1 MKTISIF
8 NQKGGVG
15 KTTSVVNLAV
25 ALKKLGKKVLVI
37 DFDPQ
42 ANTTTGLGFDK
53 NNQEKSVYKMFYD
66 EEGNYKDY
74 IVKSEDGPYLIP
86 SENSLSGLEVE
97 LVSLDQ
103 EERLQILDQIIKE
116 IKDDFD
122 LILIDCPPS
131 LGLLSLN
138 ALVASDSIIIPI
150 QTEYYALEGV
160 SELLKTYNTIKSS
173 IKEDLE
179 IEGVLL
185 CMFDKN
191 TNLSYEVVEEVKR
204 FFKEKVFRT
213 MIPRNIK
220 LAEAPSFG
228 KSVILYD
235 EKSKGARAY
244 MALAKEIIE
253 NIFMENDLEKD
264 SNEEKTEEKKESEEG
279 TEILDENKEMIKESS
294 DKSIDENLGDHK
306 KIDEGKEIID
316 KKDEED
322 KKFEDGIVKKN
333 KFSFDQNKLINN
345 EKRD

>member
-25 ALKKLGKKVLVI
+25 SLSKLNKKVLVI

-53 NNQEKSVYKMFYD
+53 NELEKSIYKMFYD
-66 EEGNYKDY
+66 EGDNYKDY
-74 IVKSEDGPYLIP
+74 ILKSEEGPYLIA

-97 LVSLDQ
+97 LVSLDE
-103 EERLQILDQIIKE
+103 EERLKMLSQIIEE
-116 IKDDFD
+116 IKKDFD
-122 LILIDCPPS
+122 IILIDCPPS

-160 SELLKTYNTIKSS
+160 SELLKTYQTIKES

-185 CMFDKN
+185 CMFDKD
-191 TNLSYEVVEEVKR
+191 TDLSYEVVEEVKS
-204 FFKEKVFRT
+204 FFKEKVFST

-228 KSVILYD
+228 KSVISYD

-244 MALAKEIIE
+244 LSLAKELVE
-253 NIFMENDLEKD
+253 NIFGKKENLEKN
-264 SNEEKTEEKKESEEG
+264 SKIEEKNDNLNNAEIKNSEKTKEIRDEKSKEDKNIVKNDKKENS
-279 TEILDENKEMIKESS
+279 DET
-294 DKSIDENLGDHK
+294 
-306 KIDEGKEIID
+306 
-316 KKDEED
+316 
-322 KKFEDGIVKKN
+322 IVKKN
-333 KFSFDQNKLINN
+333 KFSFNQNKLINN

>member
-25 ALKKLGKKVLVI
+25 ALSKLDKKVLVI

-53 NNQEKSVYKMFYD
+53 NELEKSIYKMFYD
-66 EEGNYKDY
+66 EGDNYKDY
-74 IVKSEDGPYLIP
+74 ILKSEEGPYLIA

-103 EERLQILDQIIKE
+103 EERLKMLSQIIEE
-116 IKDDFD
+116 IKKDFD
-122 LILIDCPPS
+122 IILIDCPPS

-160 SELLKTYNTIKSS
+160 SELLKTYQTIKES

-185 CMFDKN
+185 CMFDMD
-191 TNLSYEVVEEVKR
+191 TDLSYEVVEEVKS
-204 FFKEKVFRT
+204 FFKEKVFST

-228 KSVILYD
+228 KSVITYD

-244 MALAKEIIE
+244 LSLAKELVE
-253 NIFMENDLEKD
+253 NIFGKKENLEKNSKIEEKND
-264 SNEEKTEEKKESEEG
+264 KLNNAEIKNLEKTKEIRDEKSNEDKNIVKNDKKENS
-279 TEILDENKEMIKESS
+279 DET
-294 DKSIDENLGDHK
+294 
-306 KIDEGKEIID
+306 
-316 KKDEED
+316 
-322 KKFEDGIVKKN
+322 IVKKN
-333 KFSFDQNKLINN
+333 KFSFNQNKLINN

>member
-25 ALKKLGKKVLVI
+25 SLSKLDKKVLVI

-53 NNQEKSVYKMFYD
+53 NELEKSIYKMFYD
-66 EEGNYKDY
+66 EGDNYKDY
-74 IVKSEDGPYLIP
+74 ILKSEEGPYLIA

-103 EERLQILDQIIKE
+103 EERLKMLSQIIEE
-116 IKDDFD
+116 IKKDFD
-122 LILIDCPPS
+122 IILIDCPPS

-160 SELLKTYNTIKSS
+160 SELLKTYQTIKES

-185 CMFDKN
+185 CMFDKD
-191 TNLSYEVVEEVKR
+191 TDLSYEVVEEVKS
-204 FFKEKVFRT
+204 FFKEKVFST

-228 KSVILYD
+228 KSVISYD

-244 MALAKEIIE
+244 LSLAKELVE
-253 NIFMENDLEKD
+253 NIFGKKENLEKN
-264 SNEEKTEEKKESEEG
+264 SKIEEKNDKLNNAEIKNSEK
-279 TEILDENKEMIKESS
+279 T
-294 DKSIDENLGDHK
+294 
-306 KIDEGKEIID
+306 KEIR
-316 KKDEED
+316 DEKSKED
-322 KKFEDGIVKKN
+322 KN
-333 KFSFDQNKLINN
+333 
-345 EKRD
+345 